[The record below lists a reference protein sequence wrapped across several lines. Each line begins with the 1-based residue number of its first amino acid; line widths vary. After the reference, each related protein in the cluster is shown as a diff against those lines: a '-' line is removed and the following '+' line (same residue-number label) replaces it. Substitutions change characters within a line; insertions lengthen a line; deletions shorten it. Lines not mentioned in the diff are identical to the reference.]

1 MVKINDFDNTGKF
14 LISIVN
20 FDETTDRF
28 LHVGINVQ
36 SRIDTFD
43 IIDAYQ
49 DWWEIIS
56 PKEQDAIIIRA
67 KCSKVRKSIFYCE
80 FVFDKDF
87 SLNTSRLSKLVE
99 LIELADPIEE

>member
-49 DWWEIIS
+49 DFFDLRIHSVQLMARGQARNEPIF
-56 PKEQDAIIIRA
+56 D
-67 KCSKVRKSIFYCE
+67 CSAGRMHGIAENHY
-80 FVFDKDF
+80 
-87 SLNTSRLSKLVE
+87 RLGQVNGGKT
-99 LIELADPIEE
+99 AG